1 MSEMEHFRNATR
13 FMTILPVRAAATEI
27 APDWLTRCLKYS
39 PLVGIG
45 IGLVSGL
52 VLLIATELWNETIAA
67 MLAVATSIA
76 LTGALHEDGFADT
89 FDGFGGGFT
98 VERRLAIMKDSRIG
112 TYGAL
117 ALGLNV
123 ALRIAAL
130 AALTP
135 WQGVAALIAA
145 HAAAR
150 AAPAWVMTR
159 LAYSGDVSAMKVA
172 YAESRPRVDE
182 LQLGLIFVLLA
193 ILPLTLISASAVAF
207 GALLG
212 AASATLLALWARRL
226 IGGYT
231 GDVLGGIEQA
241 FEIGFLLGVVAV
253 LG

>member
-1 MSEMEHFRNATR
+1 MSEMEHFRNAVR
-13 FMTILPVRAAATEI
+13 FMTILPVRSVSGEI

-45 IGLVSGL
+45 IGLASGL

-98 VERRLAIMKDSRIG
+98 VEKRLTIMKDSRIG

-130 AALTP
+130 AVLTS

-159 LAYSGDVSAMKVA
+159 LSYSGDVSAMKVA
-172 YAESRPRVDE
+172 YAESRPRTDE

-193 ILPLTLISASAVAF
+193 ILPLTLISAPAVAF

-212 AASATLLALWARRL
+212 VALAALLALWARRL

-241 FEIGFLLGVVAV
+241 FEIGFLLGVAAL

>member
-1 MSEMEHFRNATR
+1 MSEMEHFRNAAR
-13 FMTILPVRAAATEI
+13 FMTIVPVRAVAGDI

-45 IGLVSGL
+45 IGLVSGF

-98 VERRLAIMKDSRIG
+98 VEKRLAIMKDSRIG

-135 WQGVAALIAA
+135 WEGAAALIAA

-159 LAYSGDVSAMKVA
+159 LSYSGEVSAMKVA

-207 GALLG
+207 GMLLG

-241 FEIGFLLGVVAV
+241 FEIGFLLGVAAL

>member
-1 MSEMEHFRNATR
+1 MSEMEHFRNAVR
-13 FMTILPVRAAATEI
+13 FMTILPVRSVSGEI

-45 IGLVSGL
+45 IGLASGL

-98 VERRLAIMKDSRIG
+98 VEKRLTIMKDSRIG

-130 AALTP
+130 AVLTP

-159 LAYSGDVSAMKVA
+159 LSYSGDVSAMKVA
-172 YAESRPRVDE
+172 YAESRPRTDE

-193 ILPLTLISASAVAF
+193 ILPLTLISAPAVAF

-212 AASATLLALWARRL
+212 VALAALLALWARRL

-241 FEIGFLLGVVAV
+241 FEIGFLLGVAAL